1 MTRTIK
7 HQYRYWYQC
16 LCLECFT
23 EAFVDDN
30 IFYKKSL
37 NADIPDEELKA
48 LGIEILWKKL
58 KDKNTV
64 NKTFIK
70 TNFTRLHFSAF
81 LVK

>member
-1 MTRTIK
+1 M
-7 HQYRYWYQC
+7 
-16 LCLECFT
+16 
-23 EAFVDDN
+23 DDN

-70 TNFTRLHFSAF
+70 TNFTKLHFSAF